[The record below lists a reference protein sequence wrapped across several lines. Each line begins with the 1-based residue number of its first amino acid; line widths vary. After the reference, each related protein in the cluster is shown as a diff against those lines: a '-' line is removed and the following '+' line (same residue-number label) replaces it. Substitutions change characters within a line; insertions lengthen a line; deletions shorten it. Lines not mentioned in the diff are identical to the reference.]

1 VHRYEKKWWLASAWA
16 SVGLSIL
23 LLSLYHNSGAAQFGF
38 RYVLDFILPLLL
50 LLAYALGKKTSW
62 LFRAL
67 VLLSV
72 LINAYGAWWFIH
84 FA

>member
-1 VHRYEKKWWLASAWA
+1 MA
-16 SVGLSIL
+16 LSIL

-50 LLAYALGKKTSW
+50 LLAYALGRRITW
-62 LFRAL
+62 LFRVL
-67 VLLSV
+67 VLVSI